1 MNKTDTFE
9 KRMKQINKIPLW
21 IKQQRKINTL
31 ENELD
36 VANDKIKNLENII
49 ESDLYKDFMDK
60 LEAPHKIA
68 ELKETLKIRTQQ
80 RNAVRDE
87 FVKVREEN
95 KKLEESAKDYDLVI
109 KQRDR
114 YKKQV
119 KSLKEII
126 KEGRY

>member
-1 MNKTDTFE
+1 MNKTEIFE

-21 IKQQRKINTL
+21 VKQQRKINTL

-49 ESDLYKDFMDK
+49 KSDLYKDFTDK
-60 LEAPHKIA
+60 LESPHKIE

-87 FVKVREEN
+87 FVNVREEN
-95 KKLEESAKDYDLVI
+95 RKLEESAKDYDLVI